1 MSTTPIHLSA
11 PLRFLIVDDSRAIQA
26 IIRRAIMHCGYEPI
40 EIQTALDG
48 EQALD
53 MIDTFLPHL
62 VITDWHMPKVSGL
75 EMVQALRQMGHHN
88 VRVGFVTTEKSP
100 TLLAEAMSNG
110 ALFILHKPFNDAEL
124 VDAVTASVLDVIK
137 SHGEPPPPKPPA
149 VPVAPDSLHVHLHT
163 SMGNIPFRLIAD
175 DKMMTEKLTANNLLG
190 LYSATDRKGVF
201 AIGVMDTNAVCM
213 IGGGADRQP
222 PAVVRAAMAAG
233 KPSDAMLAKAQDFL
247 RASAACLTES
257 SVQPPSEVTLA
268 KASIV
273 KNTFAKLSE
282 ILAQTDNRS
291 DFRLSVPGYGEGRL
305 GYFVVAP

>member
-1 MSTTPIHLSA
+1 MSTTPIHLSS

-26 IIRRAIMHCGYEPI
+26 IIRRAVSRCGYEPI

-48 EQALD
+48 EQALEL
-53 MIDTFLPHL
+53 IDTFLPHL
-62 VITDWHMPKVSGL
+62 VITDWHMPKLSGL

-110 ALFILHKPFNDAEL
+110 ALFILHKPFEDAEL

-137 SHGEPPPPKPPA
+137 SQAQPPEPKA
-149 VPVAPDSLHVHLHT
+149 LMVPVAPESLQMHLHN
-163 SMGNIPFRLIAD
+163 SLGSIPFRLIAD
-175 DKMMTEKLTANNLLG
+175 DKMTIENLTTNNMLA
-190 LYSATDRKGVF
+190 LYVVSNRKGVF

-257 SVQPPSEVTLA
+257 SVEPSVEVSLA

-273 KNTFAKLSE
+273 KSTFAKLAE
-282 ILAQTDNRS
+282 ILAQTGHRS
-291 DFRLSVPGYGEGRL
+291 DFRVSIPGYGEGRL
-305 GYFVVAP
+305 GYFVVTP